1 MTIAKVSSGN
11 FEEEVLASE
20 LPVLV
25 DFYAEWCPPCF
36 VIAKTLGELAEEYR
50 GRVKFVKVDIDENEK
65 LAARYEVF
73 SVPTLAFFHKGEL
86 VDGVVGAIPKEVLK
100 KKLDNL
106 LDGRG

>member
-1 MTIAKVSSGN
+1 MTIAKVSSGD

-36 VIAKTLGELAEEYR
+36 IISKTLKELAEEYK
-50 GRVKFVKVDIDENEK
+50 GRVKFVKVDIDENEE
-65 LAARYEVF
+65 LATRYEVF
-73 SVPTLAFFHKGEL
+73 SVPTLAFFDKGEL
-86 VDGVVGAIPKEVLK
+86 VDGVVGAMPKEVLK